1 MKNIKLALAGAV
13 YFGLISV
20 IFTAMP
26 QAASAALTESQIQAI
41 LSLLQSFGADQTV
54 VGNVNSSLRGLPT
67 TGGGGGTIAFC
78 PNFTYNLYLGLNDS
92 ETEAQVSQLQKFLAQ
107 DSSVYPEGTITGFY
121 GPLTEQAVKRWQAQQ
136 GVVSSGS
143 PDTTGYGVVGSRTRE
158 KIRANCGFPTPVPP
172 TPIPPRSSNLSP
184 VISGVS
190 GPTTLNTGQSGT
202 WTVTARDPENGP
214 LSYNV
219 VWGDEASFSV
229 MEFRMPS
236 ASEQDKQT
244 ATFTHTYFNEG
255 VYTPIFYVTDDHE
268 SSAKTSISVN
278 VGGTVISQGSLYLSP
293 NDLSIRAGQSAE
305 IRAFYQPPM
314 PSCPP
319 GFACI
324 QVMPAAYPVSAKWVS
339 SNPAIASVSSKD
351 STTEI
356 ITGVSAGSAEI
367 KAIYTE
373 SSGNVLTAT
382 AKVNVI
388 STQTPSI
395 TVVSPNGG
403 ERWVQGQSY
412 DTVWS
417 APSNYY
423 IGIFASPISGA
434 ADISISNGYAQI
446 SPPFRWG
453 VPSTIATGDYKIKIQ
468 IAKTDADG
476 RLQFVAEDKSDSAFS
491 IVSAV
496 TPSITVLSP
505 NGGESWQIG
514 TIQTIRWS
522 APSSSSYVSISLI
535 GYSKPCTTEPCPLY
549 AVQSFTLGKAPASGG
564 YFNWTVGKDINGYAI
579 PSGQY
584 LLQITD
590 TTTNASDQSNA
601 PFSIVA
607 QKTGDVA
614 VDIKA
619 NGSDGPITI
628 QEGDTLTI
636 TWTSANAT
644 NCGSGGSGD
653 TSYYNWGALTRPLNG
668 SLVITNT
675 KIGSNS
681 KNEFLLDCVDNNR
694 VQAEGVNQSNRKSDT
709 VWVTIIPKVAPS
721 ITVLSPNVGE
731 MWNTGDY
738 TTQTPIY
745 YVQWKMP
752 SDQIYNVELYLIPQG
767 STPVKSTPPAP
778 GSSDVMI
785 DPVVGGYGIGGQTLN
800 YLSSQSS
807 YAWVINPK
815 YPAGTYKVR
824 AYLMSKD
831 ATYFDSSKVLAKGES
846 DAPFSIV
853 EAPALSASLG
863 STNVDAVSAA
873 DQIIA
878 KIQLT
883 NPSSSSVML
892 NTLATKWNSN
902 QTVSGALSNIRVMD
916 AGGATIGGPI
926 SGFSLPVTNYNF
938 VAGLNYTVPASSSRE
953 IQIRA
958 ETTPRVVSLIINFDW
973 LSLRSDGSGRAS
985 GFPMIYTVPTF
996 VLAPSSS
1003 GLANVFEAVKP
1014 LWWPTGF

>member
-1 MKNIKLALAGAV
+1 MKKLKLAFAGLI
-13 YFGLISV
+13 YFGLISGAF
-20 IFTAMP
+20 IAMP
-26 QAASAALTESQIQAI
+26 SIASAALTESQIQAI

-202 WTVTARDPENGP
+202 WTVTARDPENSP
-214 LSYNV
+214 LSYSV
-219 VWGDEASFSV
+219 IWGDES
-229 MEFRMPS
+229 EFAAPS
-236 ASEQDKQT
+236 SLRAPSPTEPVKQT
-244 ATFTHTYFNEG
+244 ATFTHTYYKSG
-255 VYTPIFYVTDDHE
+255 VYTPVFYVTDIQGL
-268 SSAKTSISVN
+268 SAKTSISVN
-278 VGGTVISQGSLYLSP
+278 VGSTVVTQGSLYLSP
-293 NDLSIRAGQSAE
+293 SSLSVAVGSGAGIQAL
-305 IRAFYQPPM
+305 YQPPM
-314 PSCPP
+314 PPCLA
-319 GFACI
+319 GAYCAR
-324 QVMPAAYPVSAKWVS
+324 VMPASYPVSAKWVS
-339 SNPAIASVSSKD
+339 SNSAIASVGYKD
-351 STTEI
+351 ITTAV
-356 ITGVSAGSAEI
+356 VSGISVGTAEI
-367 KAIYTE
+367 KAVYTE
-373 SSGNVLTAT
+373 SSGNVLSAT
-382 AKVNVI
+382 AKVNVT
-388 STQTPSI
+388 STPQ
-395 TVVSPNGG
+395 
-403 ERWVQGQSY
+403 
-412 DTVWS
+412 
-417 APSNYY
+417 
-423 IGIFASPISGA
+423 
-434 ADISISNGYAQI
+434 
-446 SPPFRWG
+446 
-453 VPSTIATGDYKIKIQ
+453 
-468 IAKTDADG
+468 
-476 RLQFVAEDKSDSAFS
+476 
-491 IVSAV
+491 
-496 TPSITVLSP
+496 PSITVLSP
-505 NGGESWQIG
+505 NGGESWPQG
-514 TIQTIRWS
+514 SLQTIRWS

-628 QEGDTLTI
+628 QEGDPLTI

-721 ITVLSPNVGE
+721 ITVLSPNGGE